1 MAEKVIKVG
10 NAAGKPVPMKL
21 FATWEVE
28 RTSPNCIPRLCSLR
42 LTRLVVHKALESDLN
57 SIIIAVRMQS
67 SKRTLRS
74 NEIFLQQGK
83 ILDTVLDLSFSLQY
97 PHFLKRDGNKL
108 RIMLQR
114 RKRYKNRTILG
125 YKTLAV
131 GLINMSEV
139 LQQSKDNEL
148 SLYGKEHGMARDKV
162 AQVTVLG
169 LSSQPVDQVK
179 RDRSVDMDNESD
191 DDDDSYSS
199 DQENSDSGENMV
211 GGQVRSQLH
220 AHQLPWNDLLGEGEE
235 EHEPGRKGNK
245 IHNVTRQRNFK
256 QKFIA
261 LLRKFKVAS
270 DESDTEPFPFEDQD
284 QTPIDEDFL
293 YDDLSLINYSDSG
306 PDMDPDEMSI
316 ESTPKPVLRPFFS
329 QGIPTSS
336 SMAEDMEH
344 VGQSEPS
351 PDNSQDTVK
360 HTQDF
365 YSKDASMEELTI
377 PDGNADNTHI
387 VGDHRRQGSNGSSHS
402 ATDANKN
409 PVPAA
414 NGDRTIPMVGSQAGA
429 IGAREVGYK
438 RSSSAG
444 REMRVGGGGKDGE
457 HRRNKSAERSN
468 SLGTGDK
475 RKPKL
480 PITEQLSELWLTD
493 ETTPEKILLVNISEK
508 HGQFIAQC
516 LQGTRISI
524 VKTTGAADVEAT
536 IQFIVH
542 KIQKF
547 CNQNARVLSPI
558 KIGVCGSDGFIGSVL
573 KPYVETFSAKSSEWL
588 NYVKFYI
595 VPTGNNSVAKYLSSV
610 DTRYSSLF
618 QDSLW
623 KEVWEKS
630 DKEAAADKREIANRV
645 EKYLSGA
652 TTSLG
657 LPIGEVMLTC
667 KQRGSDDESCQKF
680 VPFISN
686 VLIGPPSSALGAVA
700 IAESEESAM
709 GGSLLSSSPPSS
721 AKDKVDG
728 STPPPSPAVST
739 TTVPQS
745 SSSSTSV
752 TPTSPPTPSGNSE
765 LLDLQVEYWPMS
777 GSKKDK
783 SSLKTAF
790 RSLTVY
796 RLPSTSE
803 APAATAALSM
813 VVVTKE
819 KNKKMMRIGKKTA
832 VPELKSQTVDGIY
845 RLVCTSRTQDYSLT
859 VTIDGNELSRV
870 KFFQLSAQWQT
881 HVKLFPVA
889 LFGHVEAPC

>member
-1 MAEKVIKVG
+1 MT
-10 NAAGKPVPMKL
+10 M
-21 FATWEVE
+21 
-28 RTSPNCIPRLCSLR
+28 
-42 LTRLVVHKALESDLN
+42 
-57 SIIIAVRMQS
+57 
-67 SKRTLRS
+67 
-74 NEIFLQQGK
+74 
-83 ILDTVLDLSFSLQY
+83 
-97 PHFLKRDGNKL
+97 
-108 RIMLQR
+108 
-114 RKRYKNRTILG
+114 
-125 YKTLAV
+125 
-131 GLINMSEV
+131 
-139 LQQSKDNEL
+139 
-148 SLYGKEHGMARDKV
+148 
-162 AQVTVLG
+162 
-169 LSSQPVDQVK
+169 
-179 RDRSVDMDNESD
+179 
-191 DDDDSYSS
+191 
-199 DQENSDSGENMV
+199 
-211 GGQVRSQLH
+211 
-220 AHQLPWNDLLGEGEE
+220 
-235 EHEPGRKGNK
+235 
-245 IHNVTRQRNFK
+245 
-256 QKFIA
+256 
-261 LLRKFKVAS
+261 
-270 DESDTEPFPFEDQD
+270 
-284 QTPIDEDFL
+284 
-293 YDDLSLINYSDSG
+293 
-306 PDMDPDEMSI
+306 
-316 ESTPKPVLRPFFS
+316 
-329 QGIPTSS
+329 
-336 SMAEDMEH
+336 
-344 VGQSEPS
+344 
-351 PDNSQDTVK
+351 
-360 HTQDF
+360 
-365 YSKDASMEELTI
+365 
-377 PDGNADNTHI
+377 
-387 VGDHRRQGSNGSSHS
+387 
-402 ATDANKN
+402 
-409 PVPAA
+409 
-414 NGDRTIPMVGSQAGA
+414 
-429 IGAREVGYK
+429 
-438 RSSSAG
+438 
-444 REMRVGGGGKDGE
+444 
-457 HRRNKSAERSN
+457 
-468 SLGTGDK
+468 
-475 RKPKL
+475 
-480 PITEQLSELWLTD
+480 
-493 ETTPEKILLVNISEK
+493 
-508 HGQFIAQC
+508 FIAQC

-700 IAESEESAM
+700 IAESEEYAM

-819 KNKKMMRIGKKTA
+819 KNKKTVMRIGKKTA

>member
-1 MAEKVIKVG
+1 
-10 NAAGKPVPMKL
+10 
-21 FATWEVE
+21 
-28 RTSPNCIPRLCSLR
+28 
-42 LTRLVVHKALESDLN
+42 
-57 SIIIAVRMQS
+57 MQS

-74 NEIFLQQGK
+74 NEIFLQHGK

-211 GGQVRSQLH
+211 GGQ
-220 AHQLPWNDLLGEGEE
+220 DLLGEGEE

-245 IHNVTRQRNFK
+245 IHNATRQRNFK

-270 DESDTEPFPFEDQD
+270 DESDTEPYPFEDQD

-344 VGQSEPS
+344 VGQSEAT
-351 PDNSQDTVK
+351 PDNNQDTVK
-360 HTQDF
+360 HTQDYF
-365 YSKDASMEELTI
+365 TKDASMEELTI
-377 PDGNADNTHI
+377 PDDEDNTHRL
-387 VGDHRRQGSNGSSHS
+387 GDHRRQGSNGSSHS
-402 ATDANKN
+402 TTDANKN
-409 PVPAA
+409 PVPSA
-414 NGDRTIPMVGSQAGA
+414 NGDRTIPLVGPQAGA
-429 IGAREVGYK
+429 AGVREVGYK

-444 REMRVGGGGKDGE
+444 REMRVPIGGGGVGGRDGE

-524 VKTTGAADVEAT
+524 VKTGTAADVEAT

-558 KIGVCGSDGFIGSVL
+558 KIGVCGSDSYIGSVL
-573 KPYVETFSAKSSEWL
+573 KPYVEQFSAKSSEWL

-610 DTRYSSLF
+610 DTRYNSLF
-618 QDSLW
+618 QDSFW

-630 DKEAAADKREIANRV
+630 EKEAAGDKREIANRV

-667 KQRGSDDESCQKF
+667 KLRGSDDESCQKFVPFISNVLIGPPSSALGAVAIAGDKREIANRVEKYLSGATTSLGLPIGEVMLTCKLRGSDDESCQKF

-700 IAESEESAM
+700 IAESDESAS
-709 GGSLLSSSPPSS
+709 GYSLLSSSPPSS
-721 AKDKVDG
+721 AKERVDG

-745 SSSSTSV
+745 QQPLSPTVLPRPVPQRSSC
-752 TPTSPPTPSGNSE
+752 
-765 LLDLQVEYWPMS
+765 DLRWKYWPCRGQEGQARPSRARS
-777 GSKKDK
+777 GF
-783 SSLKTAF
+783 LH
-790 RSLTVY
+790 RY
-796 RLPSTSE
+796 RLPSSSE

-813 VVVTKE
+813 VVVTRE
-819 KNKKMMRIGKKTA
+819 KNKKTVMRIGKRTP